1 MAARV
6 TSSEVKVVV
15 STSIDNVTTPFIDI
29 ATLIVDEDLA
39 DYGMSAD
46 RLTKIELYL
55 AAHFVAMKEERGG
68 LTRTRTGDSEDYFR
82 AFMGDGLKATRYGQ
96 TAMLID
102 SSGRLSGLGLRK
114 ASLEAL

>member
-6 TSSEVKVVV
+6 TSAEVKVIV
-15 STSIDNVTTPFIDI
+15 STSIADVTTPFIDI

-39 DYGMSAD
+39 SYGMSAD
-46 RLTKIELYL
+46 RLEKIELYL
-55 AAHFVAMKEERGG
+55 AAHFVAMTEERGG

-82 AFMGDGLKATRYGQ
+82 AFTGDGMRATRFGQ
-96 TAMLID
+96 TAMLLD
-102 SSGRLSGLGLRK
+102 ESGKLSGMGLRK